1 MFWSAIALVV
11 TTSISFIFTR
21 QIFHFLLRPS
31 GGIKPVF
38 IEVTEM
44 VGTYFRVAFLSGI
57 ALALPVIIY
66 ELVLFISPGLTPKE
80 RRFLF
85 WLLPGAFLLFI
96 AGALFSYFILLPP
109 AMHVLLT
116 FGSDIAEPQIRIGNY
131 ISVITRLMFW
141 SGLIFEMPLVSFFL
155 AKIGIVTYDT
165 LSRLRR
171 WAIVGAFVMA
181 AIITPT
187 FDPINQTLMALPLI
201 VLYEISIWISKLAAP
216 RQGKEKRRKG

>member
-1 MFWSAIALVV
+1 MKTSLKTPDKRLTLVQHLEELRRRLFWSAIALVV

-141 SGLIFEMPLVSFFL
+141 SGLIFEMPLV
-155 AKIGIVTYDT
+155 
-165 LSRLRR
+165 
-171 WAIVGAFVMA
+171 
-181 AIITPT
+181 
-187 FDPINQTLMALPLI
+187 
-201 VLYEISIWISKLAAP
+201 
-216 RQGKEKRRKG
+216 